1 VDLSDN
7 EITKIDGFPLLNRIR
22 TLLLNNNKISK
33 IGLRLG
39 EFLPNVETI
48 VLTNNKLVN
57 LSDIDNL
64 GELKSLKRLSL
75 LDNLLTKKQHYRL
88 YVIHKIP
95 QLVLL
100 DFRKIKQKE
109 RAASQKLF
117 GGEKGKKLQESIQKD
132 ITEAE
137 KTENGNKENGSQI
150 KHTPQTEL
158 SAGEMQAIKD
168 AIRNA
173 KSIEEVVNLERA
185 LSAGQVPKDT

>member
-1 VDLSDN
+1 MDLSDN